1 MTRRVLGIDPGSRVT
16 GWGVVELCGRDSRA
30 LAWGTLRLDAEAP
43 IAERLEAIHAGV
55 AELLGEHPVDAVGI
69 EEAFVGR
76 NVRSAIRLAEA
87 RAVCLLAARL
97 ARRDVHEVPPALV
110 KKALTGHGR
119 ATKETVRESVM
130 RALGWAEDDAL
141 PPFDAADALAI
152 GACVLWRLQTP
163 LALSPRGV
171 GRRNRGHK
179 RGGSRRWQAS
189 DLERLLDQKESS

>member
-1 MTRRVLGIDPGSRVT
+1 
-16 GWGVVELCGRDSRA
+16 
-30 LAWGTLRLDAEAP
+30 
-43 IAERLEAIHAGV
+43 
-55 AELLGEHPVDAVGI
+55 
-69 EEAFVGR
+69 
-76 NVRSAIRLAEA
+76 
-87 RAVCLLAARL
+87 
-97 ARRDVHEVPPALV
+97 
-110 KKALTGHGR
+110 
-119 ATKETVRESVM
+119 M

>member
-16 GWGVVELCGRDSRA
+16 GWGVVGLAGRDSRA

-55 AELLGEHPVDAVGI
+55 AELLGEHPVDAVAI

-119 ATKETVRESVM
+119 ATKESVREGVM
-130 RALGWAEDDAL
+130 RALGWAEDEAV

-171 GRRNRGHK
+171 GRRSRGPK

-189 DLERLLDQKESS
+189 DLERLLDRKESS